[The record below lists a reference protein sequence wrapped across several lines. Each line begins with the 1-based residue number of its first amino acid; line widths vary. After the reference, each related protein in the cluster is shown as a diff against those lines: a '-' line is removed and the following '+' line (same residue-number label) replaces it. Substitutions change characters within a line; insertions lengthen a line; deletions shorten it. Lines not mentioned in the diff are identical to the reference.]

1 MQKKIMQSIRVLAIL
16 AIALTTSGA
25 IAQTSGTAQGDLD
38 TDIALLRSDIQAQK
52 NDIIAHSMQ
61 FTDAQAK
68 AFWPLYRDYSHQ
80 QQVIGDQ
87 RVSIIKD
94 YASQYATM
102 DDAKAEVLM
111 DRWLNYDEAKTKLR
125 STYYPQF
132 RDAVGAKQ
140 AVKFFQIDQRLNML
154 VDLKLASEIPIV
166 Q

>member
-1 MQKKIMQSIRVLAIL
+1 
-16 AIALTTSGA
+16 
-25 IAQTSGTAQGDLD
+25 
-38 TDIALLRSDIQAQK
+38 
-52 NDIIAHSMQ
+52 MQ

-68 AFWPLYRDYSHQ
+68 AFWLLYRDYSHQ

-132 RDAVGAKQ
+132 RDRSAQSRRSSSSRSTSA
-140 AVKFFQIDQRLNML
+140 
-154 VDLKLASEIPIV
+154 
-166 Q
+166 

>member
-1 MQKKIMQSIRVLAIL
+1 MRPIRVLAIL

-25 IAQTSGTAQGDLD
+25 IAQTSGTTQGDLD

-87 RVSIIKD
+87 RVSLIKD

-111 DRWLNYDEAKTKLR
+111 SRWLNYDEAKTKLR
-125 STYYPQF
+125 S
-132 RDAVGAKQ
+132 DVLSAVPGCGRRKAGGQVLPDRPAIELDRRSK
-140 AVKFFQIDQRLNML
+140 ARL
-154 VDLKLASEIPIV
+154 
-166 Q
+166 

>member
-1 MQKKIMQSIRVLAIL
+1 MQSIRVLAIL

-25 IAQTSGTAQGDLD
+25 IAQTTGTAQGDVD

-61 FTDAQAK
+61 FTDTQAK